1 MKKINLFLTAL
12 FFIFQIYGI
21 AQFPED
27 ALRYSSTGFGIGARA
42 LGLGSAYAGIAND
55 YSAIYWNPAGLAQ
68 IKMSEFSFGL
78 STLSYKN
85 NSTFYGNDRSFSNSS
100 TKLNNLGVAYP
111 FPTTRG
117 SLVFAA
123 GYNRVNDYSTALAF
137 KGFNPLSS
145 IIQHYALHG
154 SGTKKRPAGNLAWEL
169 YLANV
174 DSLGPNSYIFD
185 SRIQDSVTQSGKVL
199 EGGGLNNWSVGGAI
213 EPAKNLFVGISLNII
228 SGSYNWQRNYVE
240 EDLANIYDASRFP
253 FDFKSLY
260 IDQTV
265 SADVNGFSAKFGFLY
280 RLSEFTRIGLALKT
294 PSWVTIKET
303 FTSEGQSYF
312 DNGDNYKYPP
322 EGPSK
327 AKTEYDVVSPF
338 VFTAGASHLIAD
350 LLLSGDIEYTD
361 WTQMEFRN
369 APSYLINL
377 NTDIKEIFQPT
388 VNLKVGAEYELT
400 HSSTTLRGG
409 FAYLPSPYKGDPTSY
424 AQKYITAGVRFVFQD
439 AIAFDLGYAY
449 GFWDTFHS
457 NYDKT
462 SRTYEKVKTH
472 NIITTLTYRF

>member
-1 MKKINLFLTAL
+1 MKKINIFLTVL
-12 FFIFQIYGI
+12 FFIFQINSI

-42 LGLGSAYAGIAND
+42 LGLGLAYTGIAND
-55 YSAIYWNPAGLAQ
+55 YSAIYWNPAGLGQ
-68 IKMSEFSFGL
+68 IEMSELSFGL
-78 STLSYKN
+78 SNLSFNN
-85 NSTFYGNDRSFSNSS
+85 NSTFYGNYKSFSNSS
-100 TKLNNLGVAYP
+100 TKLNNLGITYP

-123 GYNRVNDYSTALAF
+123 GYNRVNDFSTALAF

-145 IIQHYALHG
+145 IIQHYAPHG
-154 SGTKKRPAGNLAWEL
+154 SSTKKRPVGNLAWEL

-174 DSLGPNSYIFD
+174 DSLGPNTYIFD
-185 SRIQDSVTQSGKVL
+185 SRIQDSVTQSGKIL
-199 EGGGLNNWSVGGAI
+199 ESGGLNNWSFGGAI
-213 EPAKNLFVGISLNII
+213 EPAKNLLVGLSLNII
-228 SGSYNWQRNYVE
+228 SGSYYWQRNYIE
-240 EDLANIYDASRFP
+240 EDLAEIYNNTRYP

-265 SADVNGFSAKFGFLY
+265 SADVNGFVAKFGLLY
-280 RLSEFTRIGLALKT
+280 RLSPSTRIGLTLKT
-294 PSWVTIKET
+294 PSWVAIKET

-312 DNGDNYKYPP
+312 DNGENFKYPP
-322 EGPSK
+322 NGPSK
-327 AKTEYDVVSPF
+327 DKTEYEVVSPF
-338 VFTAGASHLIAD
+338 VFTAGASHIIYD
-350 LLLSGDIEYTD
+350 LLLSGDVEYTD
-361 WTQMEFRN
+361 WTQMEFLN
-369 APSYLINL
+369 APAYLINL

-388 VNLKVGAEYELT
+388 VNLRFGAEYQF
-400 HSSTTLRGG
+400 SPIGTTLRGG

-424 AQKYITAGVRFVFQD
+424 AQKYITGGVGFIFQD

-472 NIITTLTYRF
+472 NIIATLTYRF